1 MNFLNTGE
9 MQPKL
14 QEVLNDP
21 EIRFLNEDGSVAD
34 TTEQKAQALVRSV
47 QLIEQQAAQELQK

>member
-1 MNFLNTGE
+1 

-14 QEVLNDP
+14 QEVLNDS
-21 EIRFLNEDGSVAD
+21 EIQFLNEDGSAAD
-34 TTEQKAQALVRSV
+34 TAEQKAQSLVRSV